1 MISHKRLSKA
11 VHWQYKEAGE
21 AKAAMA
27 TNLLESHWLNLL
39 KMSFGL
45 FVVYGIERFIKTR
58 LSLSI
63 CV

>member
-45 FVVYGIERFIKTR
+45 FVVYGKRFIKTR

-63 CV
+63 SV